1 MPSNKCSVAAS
12 FPYPEAHTPPGSPRL
27 TSDQCISRG
36 ELKDLFKAVL
46 EERSASSYEGP
57 ACRPE
62 GLKKDGD
69 EDKDKESKRV
79 RASKLEYRTVNES
92 WDAKAYDYKIVDS
105 PPTQDVGELDEYVF
119 IVRRRIDRKTA
130 EIITFV
136 DVKSAALRDI
146 LRTVLK
152 DVRTAGLEEEKPA
165 VMSLSAI

>member
-1 MPSNKCSVAAS
+1 IVLAIHQYNSHALYSSTFSLILSTRNTYNHTNWSRTMPSNKCSVAAS

-69 EDKDKESKRV
+69 GGRRTRRVRRV
-79 RASKLEYRTVNES
+79 RASK
-92 WDAKAYDYKIVDS
+92 
-105 PPTQDVGELDEYVF
+105 
-119 IVRRRIDRKTA
+119 
-130 EIITFV
+130 
-136 DVKSAALRDI
+136 
-146 LRTVLK
+146 
-152 DVRTAGLEEEKPA
+152 
-165 VMSLSAI
+165 